1 MAIKPDLKKFED
13 GEIRD
18 ENKVYIVWSYEDVM
32 SLCPNLSADD
42 AVEALRQVGRG
53 LNERSTEE
61 GWEILE
67 CLLEM
72 RGYKIGDKEEVNA

>member
-32 SLCPNLSADD
+32 SLCPNLSDDD

-72 RGYKIGDKEEVNA
+72 RGYKIGDKEEVA

>member
-1 MAIKPDLKKFED
+1 MAVKPNLKKFES
-13 GEIRD
+13 GEVRD
-18 ENKVYIVWSYEDVM
+18 ENNVYIVWSYEDVL
-32 SLCPNLSADD
+32 SLCPNLSEDD
-42 AVEALRQVGRG
+42 AVEALRQVARG

-72 RGYKIGDKEEVNA
+72 RGYKIGYKEVAV